1 MKNLTTIGID
11 IAKNYIQIHGADDK
25 GKAVLKKR
33 LTRENFLVYMSNL
46 PKCLVGMEACGGAHY
61 WARRLIELGFEVKL
75 MSPRL
80 VKNYVENHKNDA
92 KDAQACA
99 EAVTRGSMK
108 FIAIKTQTQMDIQ
121 SLHRIRSCYVKQRT
135 GLTNMMRG
143 ILLENGIAIP
153 RGKAA
158 LVEKLR
164 MLGTEVNYYS
174 EETRQVF
181 QNLYEDLKRMEEEI
195 NRYTKQLEKL
205 AKEDEYCKQL
215 ITLPGIG
222 AITSTA
228 VIAKIGNGSNFQ
240 KGRDLSSYLGLVP
253 KQHSSGEKH
262 RLLKI
267 TKHGD
272 RYIRQLLI
280 HGGRSCVRSAVKKN
294 KTTGLYEKH
303 DDHSRWIQ
311 KLKDRVGMNKTS
323 VAVANKNARIIVALL
338 KNGTTFEPR
347 LAH

>member
-1 MKNLTTIGID
+1 
-11 IAKNYIQIHGADDK
+11 
-25 GKAVLKKR
+25 
-33 LTRENFLVYMSNL
+33 MSNL

-92 KDAQACA
+92 KDAHQACA

-164 MLGTEVNYYS
+164 KLGTEVNYYS

-181 QNLYEDLKRMEEEI
+181 QNLYEDLKRM
-195 NRYTKQLEKL
+195 
-205 AKEDEYCKQL
+205 
-215 ITLPGIG
+215 
-222 AITSTA
+222 
-228 VIAKIGNGSNFQ
+228 
-240 KGRDLSSYLGLVP
+240 
-253 KQHSSGEKH
+253 